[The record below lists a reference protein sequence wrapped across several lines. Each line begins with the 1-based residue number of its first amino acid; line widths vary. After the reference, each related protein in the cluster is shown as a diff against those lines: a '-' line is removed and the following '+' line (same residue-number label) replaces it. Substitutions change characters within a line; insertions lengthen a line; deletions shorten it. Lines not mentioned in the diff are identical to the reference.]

1 MFNKNLFISIF
12 FFLDFPPHICYHI
25 KLRKDD
31 IMKRKAYYI
40 LNITEQIVTIYDN
53 LFTEGLSE
61 KEYNKWKERYNLITE
76 IEESFYNSLSKEEA
90 SELYELINN
99 TIVKDMPFE
108 MFKKYINMKERI
120 KLKLRRMIGTKQV
133 LNDDEQ
139 DLASILPNI
148 PIPKLITLL
157 EALETDKNLI
167 MLEKL
172 EKENPNSKSRFALFI
187 PSLEKELLKNNG
199 LFTPNPYLTASFTS
213 ELLNI
218 TKEDYNNIKNY
229 YYLSEIEKVLIDITY
244 LNKTTTDTTIKNN
257 LMKVYL
263 EDIKTSYTLLG
274 SQENSYID
282 IEKNILDKNNNL
294 QKITSPSI
302 ISQIKRTLI
311 LAKEERKKRFNVSL
325 IPKR

>member
-1 MFNKNLFISIF
+1 
-12 FFLDFPPHICYHI
+12 
-25 KLRKDD
+25 
-31 IMKRKAYYI
+31 MKRKAYYI

-61 KEYNKWKERYNLITE
+61 EDYNKWKERYNLITE

-90 SELYELINN
+90 SELYELVDN
-99 TIVKDMPFE
+99 TIIKDMPFE

-139 DLASILPNI
+139 DLVSILPNI

-282 IEKNILDKNNNL
+282 IEKDILDKNNNL
-294 QKITSPSI
+294 QKITSPAI

>member
-1 MFNKNLFISIF
+1 
-12 FFLDFPPHICYHI
+12 
-25 KLRKDD
+25 
-31 IMKRKAYYI
+31 MKRKAYYI

-139 DLASILPNI
+139 DLASIFPNI
-148 PIPKLITLL
+148 PIPKLITFL

-282 IEKNILDKNNNL
+282 IEKDILDKNNNL

>member
-1 MFNKNLFISIF
+1 
-12 FFLDFPPHICYHI
+12 
-25 KLRKDD
+25 
-31 IMKRKAYYI
+31 MKRKAYYI

-61 KEYNKWKERYNLITE
+61 EDYNKWKKRYDLITE

-90 SELYELINN
+90 SELYELVDN
-99 TIVKDMPFE
+99 TIIKDMPFE

-282 IEKNILDKNNNL
+282 IEKDYNKLEY
-294 QKITSPSI
+294 PC
-302 ISQIKRTLI
+302 TLTVI
-311 LAKEERKKRFNVSL
+311 VSY
-325 IPKR
+325 IYHYSFAI

>member
-1 MFNKNLFISIF
+1 
-12 FFLDFPPHICYHI
+12 
-25 KLRKDD
+25 
-31 IMKRKAYYI
+31 MKRKAYYI

-61 KEYNKWKERYNLITE
+61 EDYNKWKERYNLITE

-90 SELYELINN
+90 SELYELVDN

-139 DLASILPNI
+139 DLTSILPNI

-282 IEKNILDKNNNL
+282 IEKDILDKNNNL

>member
-1 MFNKNLFISIF
+1 
-12 FFLDFPPHICYHI
+12 
-25 KLRKDD
+25 
-31 IMKRKAYYI
+31 MKRKAYYI
-40 LNITEQIVTIYDN
+40 LNITEKIVTIYDN

-61 KEYNKWKERYNLITE
+61 EDYNKWKERYDLITE

-90 SELYELINN
+90 SELYELVDN

-139 DLASILPNI
+139 DLVSILPNI

-172 EKENPNSKSRFALFI
+172 KKENPNSKSRFALFI

-263 EDIKTSYTLLG
+263 EDIKTSYALLG

-282 IEKNILDKNNNL
+282 IEKDILDKNNNL
-294 QKITSPSI
+294 QKITSPAI

>member
-1 MFNKNLFISIF
+1 
-12 FFLDFPPHICYHI
+12 
-25 KLRKDD
+25 
-31 IMKRKAYYI
+31 MKRKAYYI

-61 KEYNKWKERYNLITE
+61 EDYNKWKERYNLITE

-90 SELYELINN
+90 SELYELVDN

-139 DLASILPNI
+139 DLVSILPNI

-199 LFTPNPYLTASFTS
+199 LFTPNPYLTASFIS

-244 LNKTTTDTTIKNN
+244 LNKTTTDTTIKNS

-282 IEKNILDKNNNL
+282 IEKDILDKNNNL

>member
-1 MFNKNLFISIF
+1 
-12 FFLDFPPHICYHI
+12 
-25 KLRKDD
+25 
-31 IMKRKAYYI
+31 MKRKAYYI

-61 KEYNKWKERYNLITE
+61 EDYNKWKKRYDLITE

-90 SELYELINN
+90 SELYELVDN
-99 TIVKDMPFE
+99 TIIKDMPFE

-139 DLASILPNI
+139 DLVSILPNI

-213 ELLNI
+213 EILNI

-282 IEKNILDKNNNL
+282 IEKDILDKNNNL

>member
-1 MFNKNLFISIF
+1 
-12 FFLDFPPHICYHI
+12 
-25 KLRKDD
+25 
-31 IMKRKAYYI
+31 MKRKAYYI
-40 LNITEQIVTIYDN
+40 LNITEKIVTIYDN

-61 KEYNKWKERYNLITE
+61 EDYNKWKKRYDLITE

-90 SELYELINN
+90 SELYELVDN

-139 DLASILPNI
+139 DLVSILPNI

-282 IEKNILDKNNNL
+282 IEKDILDKNNNL

>member
-1 MFNKNLFISIF
+1 
-12 FFLDFPPHICYHI
+12 
-25 KLRKDD
+25 
-31 IMKRKAYYI
+31 MKRKAYYI
-40 LNITEQIVTIYDN
+40 LNITEKIVTIYDN

-61 KEYNKWKERYNLITE
+61 EDYNKWKERYDLITE
-76 IEESFYNSLSKEEA
+76 IEESFYNSISKEEA
-90 SELYELINN
+90 SELYELVDN
-99 TIVKDMPFE
+99 TIIKDMPFE

-244 LNKTTTDTTIKNN
+244 LNKTTTDTTIKNS

-282 IEKNILDKNNNL
+282 IEKDILDKNNNL

>member
-1 MFNKNLFISIF
+1 
-12 FFLDFPPHICYHI
+12 
-25 KLRKDD
+25 
-31 IMKRKAYYI
+31 MKRKAYYI
-40 LNITEQIVTIYDN
+40 LNITEKIVTIYDN

-61 KEYNKWKERYNLITE
+61 EDYNKWKERYNLITE

-90 SELYELINN
+90 SELYELVDN
-99 TIVKDMPFE
+99 TIIKDMPFE

-139 DLASILPNI
+139 DLVSILPNI

-282 IEKNILDKNNNL
+282 IEKDILDKNNNL

>member
-1 MFNKNLFISIF
+1 
-12 FFLDFPPHICYHI
+12 
-25 KLRKDD
+25 
-31 IMKRKAYYI
+31 MKRKAYYI
-40 LNITEQIVTIYDN
+40 LNITEKIVTIYDN

-61 KEYNKWKERYNLITE
+61 EDYNKWKERYNLITK

-90 SELYELINN
+90 SELYELVDN

-139 DLASILPNI
+139 DLVSILPNI

-244 LNKTTTDTTIKNN
+244 LNKTTTDTTIKNS

-282 IEKNILDKNNNL
+282 IEKDILDKNNNL

>member
-1 MFNKNLFISIF
+1 
-12 FFLDFPPHICYHI
+12 
-25 KLRKDD
+25 
-31 IMKRKAYYI
+31 MKRKAYYI

-61 KEYNKWKERYNLITE
+61 EDYNKWKKRYDLITE

-90 SELYELINN
+90 SELYELVDN

-282 IEKNILDKNNNL
+282 IEKDILDKNSNL

>member
-1 MFNKNLFISIF
+1 
-12 FFLDFPPHICYHI
+12 
-25 KLRKDD
+25 
-31 IMKRKAYYI
+31 MKRKAYYI

-61 KEYNKWKERYNLITE
+61 EDYNKWKERYNLITE

-90 SELYELINN
+90 SELYELVDN
-99 TIVKDMPFE
+99 TIIKDMPFE

-199 LFTPNPYLTASFTS
+199 LYTPNPYLTASFTS

-282 IEKNILDKNNNL
+282 IEKDILDKNNNL

>member
-1 MFNKNLFISIF
+1 
-12 FFLDFPPHICYHI
+12 
-25 KLRKDD
+25 
-31 IMKRKAYYI
+31 MKRKAYYI
-40 LNITEQIVTIYDN
+40 LNITEKIVTIYDN

-61 KEYNKWKERYNLITE
+61 EDYNKWKERYNLITK

-90 SELYELINN
+90 SELYELVDN

-139 DLASILPNI
+139 DLVSILPNI

-199 LFTPNPYLTASFTS
+199 LFTPNTYLTASFTS

-282 IEKNILDKNNNL
+282 IEKDILDKNNNL

>member
-1 MFNKNLFISIF
+1 
-12 FFLDFPPHICYHI
+12 
-25 KLRKDD
+25 
-31 IMKRKAYYI
+31 MKRKAYYI
-40 LNITEQIVTIYDN
+40 LNITEKIVTIYDN

-61 KEYNKWKERYNLITE
+61 EDYNKWKERYNLITK

-90 SELYELINN
+90 SELYELVDN

-139 DLASILPNI
+139 DLVSILPNI

-282 IEKNILDKNNNL
+282 IEKDILDKNNNL

>member
-1 MFNKNLFISIF
+1 
-12 FFLDFPPHICYHI
+12 
-25 KLRKDD
+25 
-31 IMKRKAYYI
+31 MKRKAYYI

-61 KEYNKWKERYNLITE
+61 EDYNKWKKRYDLITE

-90 SELYELINN
+90 SELYELVDN

-139 DLASILPNI
+139 DLVSILPNI

-244 LNKTTTDTTIKNN
+244 LNKTTTDTTIKNS

-282 IEKNILDKNNNL
+282 IEKDILDKNNNL

>member
-1 MFNKNLFISIF
+1 
-12 FFLDFPPHICYHI
+12 
-25 KLRKDD
+25 
-31 IMKRKAYYI
+31 MKRKAYYI

-61 KEYNKWKERYNLITE
+61 EDYNKWKERYNLITE

-90 SELYELINN
+90 SELYELVDN
-99 TIVKDMPFE
+99 TIIKDMPFE

-218 TKEDYNNIKNY
+218 TEKDYNSIKNY

-282 IEKNILDKNNNL
+282 IEKDILDKNNNL

>member
-1 MFNKNLFISIF
+1 
-12 FFLDFPPHICYHI
+12 
-25 KLRKDD
+25 
-31 IMKRKAYYI
+31 MKRKAYYI
-40 LNITEQIVTIYDN
+40 LNITEKIVTIYDN

-61 KEYNKWKERYNLITE
+61 EDYNKWKERYNLITE

-90 SELYELINN
+90 SELYELVDN
-99 TIVKDMPFE
+99 TIIKDMPFE

-282 IEKNILDKNNNL
+282 IEKDILDKNNNL

-302 ISQIKRTLI
+302 ISQLKRTLI

>member
-1 MFNKNLFISIF
+1 
-12 FFLDFPPHICYHI
+12 
-25 KLRKDD
+25 
-31 IMKRKAYYI
+31 MKRKAYYI

-61 KEYNKWKERYNLITE
+61 EDYNKWKERYDLITE

-90 SELYELINN
+90 SELYELVDN
-99 TIVKDMPFE
+99 TIIKDMPFE

-282 IEKNILDKNNNL
+282 IEKDILDKHNNL

-302 ISQIKRTLI
+302 ISQLKRTLI

>member
-1 MFNKNLFISIF
+1 
-12 FFLDFPPHICYHI
+12 
-25 KLRKDD
+25 
-31 IMKRKAYYI
+31 MKRKAYYI

-61 KEYNKWKERYNLITE
+61 EDYNKWKERYNLITE

-90 SELYELINN
+90 SELYELVDN

-139 DLASILPNI
+139 DLVSILPNI

-244 LNKTTTDTTIKNN
+244 LNKTTTDTTIKNS

-282 IEKNILDKNNNL
+282 IEKDILDKNNNL

>member
-1 MFNKNLFISIF
+1 
-12 FFLDFPPHICYHI
+12 
-25 KLRKDD
+25 
-31 IMKRKAYYI
+31 MKRKAYYI
-40 LNITEQIVTIYDN
+40 LNITEKIVTIYDN

-61 KEYNKWKERYNLITE
+61 EDYNKWKERYDLITE

-90 SELYELINN
+90 SELYELVDN

-139 DLASILPNI
+139 DLVSILPNI

-282 IEKNILDKNNNL
+282 IEKDILDKNNNL

>member
-1 MFNKNLFISIF
+1 
-12 FFLDFPPHICYHI
+12 
-25 KLRKDD
+25 
-31 IMKRKAYYI
+31 MKRKAYYI

-61 KEYNKWKERYNLITE
+61 EDYNKWKKRYNLITE

-90 SELYELINN
+90 SELYELVDN
-99 TIVKDMPFE
+99 TIIKDMPFE

-139 DLASILPNI
+139 DLVSILPNI

-282 IEKNILDKNNNL
+282 IEKDILDKNNNL

>member
-1 MFNKNLFISIF
+1 
-12 FFLDFPPHICYHI
+12 
-25 KLRKDD
+25 
-31 IMKRKAYYI
+31 MKRKAYYI
-40 LNITEQIVTIYDN
+40 LNITEKIVTIYDN

-61 KEYNKWKERYNLITE
+61 EDYNKWKERYNLITE

-90 SELYELINN
+90 SELYELVDN

-120 KLKLRRMIGTKQV
+120 KLKLRRMIRTKQV

-282 IEKNILDKNNNL
+282 IEKDILDKNNNL
-294 QKITSPSI
+294 QRITSPSI

>member
-1 MFNKNLFISIF
+1 
-12 FFLDFPPHICYHI
+12 
-25 KLRKDD
+25 
-31 IMKRKAYYI
+31 MKRKAYYI

-61 KEYNKWKERYNLITE
+61 EDYNKWKKRYDLITE

-90 SELYELINN
+90 SELYELVDN
-99 TIVKDMPFE
+99 TIIKDMPFE

-199 LFTPNPYLTASFTS
+199 IFTPNPYLTASFTS

-282 IEKNILDKNNNL
+282 IEKDILDKNNNL

>member
-1 MFNKNLFISIF
+1 
-12 FFLDFPPHICYHI
+12 
-25 KLRKDD
+25 
-31 IMKRKAYYI
+31 MKRKAYYI
-40 LNITEQIVTIYDN
+40 LNITEKIVTIYDN

-61 KEYNKWKERYNLITE
+61 EDYNKWKERYDLITE

-90 SELYELINN
+90 SELYELVDN
-99 TIVKDMPFE
+99 TIIKDMPFE

-133 LNDDEQ
+133 LNDDEK

-274 SQENSYID
+274 SQENSYIN
-282 IEKNILDKNNNL
+282 IEKDILDKNNNL

>member
-1 MFNKNLFISIF
+1 
-12 FFLDFPPHICYHI
+12 
-25 KLRKDD
+25 
-31 IMKRKAYYI
+31 MKRKAYYI

-61 KEYNKWKERYNLITE
+61 EDYNKWKKRYDLITE

-90 SELYELINN
+90 SELYELVDN
-99 TIVKDMPFE
+99 TIIKDMPFE

-199 LFTPNPYLTASFTS
+199 TFTPNPYLTASFTS

-282 IEKNILDKNNNL
+282 IEKDILDKNNNL

>member
-1 MFNKNLFISIF
+1 
-12 FFLDFPPHICYHI
+12 
-25 KLRKDD
+25 
-31 IMKRKAYYI
+31 MKRKAYYI

-61 KEYNKWKERYNLITE
+61 EDYNKWKERYNLITE

-90 SELYELINN
+90 SELYELVDN
-99 TIVKDMPFE
+99 TIIKDMPFE

-199 LFTPNPYLTASFTS
+199 IFTPNPYLTASFTS

-282 IEKNILDKNNNL
+282 IEKDILDKNNNL

>member
-1 MFNKNLFISIF
+1 
-12 FFLDFPPHICYHI
+12 
-25 KLRKDD
+25 
-31 IMKRKAYYI
+31 MKRKAYYI
-40 LNITEQIVTIYDN
+40 LNITEKIVTIYDN

-61 KEYNKWKERYNLITE
+61 EDYNKWKERYDLITE

-90 SELYELINN
+90 SELYELVDN

-139 DLASILPNI
+139 DLVSILPNI
-148 PIPKLITLL
+148 PIPKLITLI

-282 IEKNILDKNNNL
+282 IEKDILDKNNNL

>member
-1 MFNKNLFISIF
+1 
-12 FFLDFPPHICYHI
+12 
-25 KLRKDD
+25 
-31 IMKRKAYYI
+31 MKRKAYYI
-40 LNITEQIVTIYDN
+40 LNITEKIVTIYDN

-61 KEYNKWKERYNLITE
+61 EDYNKWKKRYDLITE

-90 SELYELINN
+90 SELYELVDN

-139 DLASILPNI
+139 DLVSILPNI

-199 LFTPNPYLTASFTS
+199 LFTPNPYLTAKFTS

-218 TKEDYNNIKNY
+218 TEKDYNSIKNY

-282 IEKNILDKNNNL
+282 IEKDILDKNNNL

>member
-1 MFNKNLFISIF
+1 
-12 FFLDFPPHICYHI
+12 
-25 KLRKDD
+25 
-31 IMKRKAYYI
+31 MKRKAYYI

-61 KEYNKWKERYNLITE
+61 EDYNKWKERYNLITE

-90 SELYELINN
+90 SELYELVDN
-99 TIVKDMPFE
+99 TIIKDMPFE

-282 IEKNILDKNNNL
+282 IEKDILDKNNNL

>member
-1 MFNKNLFISIF
+1 
-12 FFLDFPPHICYHI
+12 
-25 KLRKDD
+25 
-31 IMKRKAYYI
+31 MKRKAYYI

-61 KEYNKWKERYNLITE
+61 EDYNKWKERYNLITE

-90 SELYELINN
+90 SELYELVDN
-99 TIVKDMPFE
+99 TIIKDMPFE

-133 LNDDEQ
+133 LNNDEQ

-282 IEKNILDKNNNL
+282 IEKDILDKNNNL

>member
-1 MFNKNLFISIF
+1 
-12 FFLDFPPHICYHI
+12 
-25 KLRKDD
+25 
-31 IMKRKAYYI
+31 MKRKAYYI
-40 LNITEQIVTIYDN
+40 LNITEKIVTIYDN

-61 KEYNKWKERYNLITE
+61 EDYNKWKERYNLITE

-90 SELYELINN
+90 SELYELVDN

-199 LFTPNPYLTASFTS
+199 IFTPNPYLTASFTS

-282 IEKNILDKNNNL
+282 IEKDILDKNNNL
-294 QKITSPSI
+294 QKISSPSI

>member
-1 MFNKNLFISIF
+1 
-12 FFLDFPPHICYHI
+12 
-25 KLRKDD
+25 
-31 IMKRKAYYI
+31 MKRKAYYI
-40 LNITEQIVTIYDN
+40 LNITEKILTIYDN

-61 KEYNKWKERYNLITE
+61 EDYNKWKERYNLITK

-90 SELYELINN
+90 SELYELVDN

-139 DLASILPNI
+139 DLVSILPNI

-282 IEKNILDKNNNL
+282 IEKDILDKNNNL

>member
-1 MFNKNLFISIF
+1 
-12 FFLDFPPHICYHI
+12 
-25 KLRKDD
+25 
-31 IMKRKAYYI
+31 MKRKAYYI

-61 KEYNKWKERYNLITE
+61 EDYNKWKERYNLITE

-90 SELYELINN
+90 SELYELVDN
-99 TIVKDMPFE
+99 TIIKDMPFE

-139 DLASILPNI
+139 DLVSILPNI

-199 LFTPNPYLTASFTS
+199 IFTPNPYLTASFTS

-282 IEKNILDKNNNL
+282 IEKDILDKNNNL

>member
-1 MFNKNLFISIF
+1 
-12 FFLDFPPHICYHI
+12 
-25 KLRKDD
+25 
-31 IMKRKAYYI
+31 MKRKAYYI

-61 KEYNKWKERYNLITE
+61 EDYNKWKERYNLITE

-90 SELYELINN
+90 SKLYELVDN
-99 TIVKDMPFE
+99 TIIKDMPFE

-199 LFTPNPYLTASFTS
+199 IFTPNPYLTASFTS

-282 IEKNILDKNNNL
+282 IEKDILDKNNNL

>member
-1 MFNKNLFISIF
+1 
-12 FFLDFPPHICYHI
+12 
-25 KLRKDD
+25 
-31 IMKRKAYYI
+31 MKRKAYYI

-61 KEYNKWKERYNLITE
+61 EDYNKWKERYDLITE

-90 SELYELINN
+90 SELYELVDN
-99 TIVKDMPFE
+99 TIIKDMPFE

-282 IEKNILDKNNNL
+282 IEKDILDKNNNL

-302 ISQIKRTLI
+302 ISQLKRTLI

>member
-1 MFNKNLFISIF
+1 
-12 FFLDFPPHICYHI
+12 
-25 KLRKDD
+25 
-31 IMKRKAYYI
+31 MKRKAYYI
-40 LNITEQIVTIYDN
+40 LNITEKIVTIYDN

-61 KEYNKWKERYNLITE
+61 EDYNKWKERYNLITK

-90 SELYELINN
+90 SELYELVDN

-139 DLASILPNI
+139 DLVSILPNI

-157 EALETDKNLI
+157 EAHETDKNLI

-282 IEKNILDKNNNL
+282 IEKDILDKNNNL

>member
-1 MFNKNLFISIF
+1 
-12 FFLDFPPHICYHI
+12 
-25 KLRKDD
+25 
-31 IMKRKAYYI
+31 MKRKAYYI
-40 LNITEQIVTIYDN
+40 LNITEKIVTIYDN

-61 KEYNKWKERYNLITE
+61 EDYNKWKKRYDLITE

-90 SELYELINN
+90 SELYELVDN

-139 DLASILPNI
+139 DLVSILPNI
-148 PIPKLITLL
+148 PIPKLITLI

-282 IEKNILDKNNNL
+282 IEKDILDKNNNL